1 MIVNY
6 TASGWKVITQRAHGV
21 LAAQFAFQ
29 WKAAQ
34 RPPRWVETLLAIAEH
49 DDAEVELDGEN
60 LLTPQGGP
68 LNYDMKKF
76 DPDHCIKLSRFS
88 ITKSR
93 YIALLTSMH
102 MQFLYQSE
110 SKTSAQAKAFL
121 AEQLK
126 LQAEWRHE
134 LNISKNEADSTYS
147 LLEWCDAFS
156 LLLCKQEIQ
165 PEQRAVEVSKGPDG
179 KEYQLYHLSANQLT
193 LNPWPFETSAFT
205 VYFESRMISQ
215 LQFDSSA
222 AFRKAFNEAAV
233 QETVW
238 ELVKSKVPRKVK
250 KI

>member
-6 TASGWKVITQRAHGV
+6 SASGWQVITQRAHGL
-21 LAAQFAFQ
+21 LAAQLAFQ
-29 WKAAQ
+29 WKADK
-34 RPPRWVETLLAIAEH
+34 RPTRWIETLLAIAEH

-76 DPDHCIKLSRFS
+76 DLDHCIRLSRFS
-88 ITKSR
+88 VTKSR
-93 YIALLTSMH
+93 YVALLTSMH

-110 SKTSAQAKAFL
+110 NKTSAQAGAFL
-121 AEQLK
+121 AAQQK
-126 LQAEWRHE
+126 LQSEWRRE
-134 LNISKNEADSTYS
+134 LNISKEEADRTYS

-156 LLLCKQEIQ
+156 LLLCRQDIQ
-165 PEQRAVEVSKGPDG
+165 PEQRAIEVSKGPDG
-179 KEYQLYHLSANQLT
+179 KEYQLHHLSANQLT
-193 LNPWPFETSAFT
+193 LHPWPFETTAFT
-205 VYFESRMISQ
+205 VHFESRMISQ

-238 ELVKSKVPRKVK
+238 ELVKSKVPRKIK